1 MSEIT
6 CFKAYDIRG
15 QLGTQLDE
23 SVAYR
28 IARAFAQWLKP
39 KQIVL
44 GGDVRESSEA
54 LKTALTNGLRDEGV
68 DVLDLGLAGTE
79 EVYFATFHL
88 GVDGGIEVTASH
100 NPIDYNGL
108 KLVREGSRPISA
120 DTGLKEIRSLA
131 EGMTFDLID
140 GRDASIP
147 EAERGAYKRVD
158 TRAEYVEHLMGYIE
172 PANFTPLKLLVN
184 AGNGAAGPAI
194 DAVEAAFKK
203 LNIPVELIKICHEPD
218 GTFPNGIPN
227 PILIENRSL
236 TSDAV
241 LKHGADMGIAWD
253 GDFDRCFLFDE
264 QGRFIEGYYIVG
276 LLAEAFLQKEAGAKI
291 VHDPRL
297 VWNTV
302 EQVEENGGVAVQ
314 TKAGHAFIKQRM
326 REEDAAY
333 GGEMSAHHYFRN
345 FAYCD
350 SGMIP
355 WLLVAE
361 LLCVKGKPMSELVDE
376 RIARFPSSGEI
387 NLTVSDAPAVLKAI
401 EERYAPDALDVD
413 HTDGVSICF
422 ADWRFNLRASNT
434 EPVIRLNVESRGD
447 QGLMERETAKLVEVI
462 GGI

>member
-1 MSEIT
+1 MTKLT

-15 QLGTQLDE
+15 QLGTELNED
-23 SVAYR
+23 VAYR
-28 IARAFAQWLKP
+28 IARAFAKWLKP
-39 KQIVL
+39 KRIVL
-44 GGDVRESSEA
+44 GGDVRETSPA
-54 LKTALTNGLRDEGV
+54 LKAALANGLQDEGV

-100 NPIDYNGL
+100 NPIDYNGF

-120 DTGLKEIRSLA
+120 DTGLAEIREMA
-131 EGMTFDLID
+131 EASNYQLEN
-140 GRDASIP
+140 GRDPSVP
-147 EAERGAYKRVD
+147 DSQRGSYELVD
-158 TRAEYVEHLMGYIE
+158 TRAAFVEHLMEYIE
-172 PANFTPLKLLVN
+172 PSAFTPLKLVVN

-194 DAVEAAFKK
+194 DAIEQAFKARQM
-203 LNIPVELIKICHEPD
+203 PVEFIKICHEPD

-227 PILIENRSL
+227 PILTENRA
-236 TSDAV
+236 TTRDAV
-241 LKHGADMGIAWD
+241 LEHGADMGIAWD

-276 LLAEAFLQKEAGAKI
+276 LLAEAFLKKEPGAAI
-291 VHDPRL
+291 IHDPRL

-302 EQVEENGGVAVQ
+302 EQIEQNGGRAVQ
-314 TKAGHAFIKQRM
+314 TKAGHAFIKERM
-326 REEDAAY
+326 RKEDAAY

-361 LLCVKGKPMSELVDE
+361 LLCRKGKAMSTMVDE
-376 RIARFPSSGEI
+376 RIAAYPSSGEI
-387 NLTVSDAPAVLKAI
+387 NLKVNDAPQVLKTI
-401 EERYAPDALDVD
+401 EAQYSEGALDVD
-413 HTDGVSICF
+413 YTDGVSICF

-434 EPVIRLNVESRGD
+434 EPVIRLNVESRAD
-447 QGLMERETAKLVEVI
+447 VGLMERETQKLLDAI
-462 GGI
+462 KAL